1 MSLIERAL
9 RKSGGKPPAE
19 SEPPAGEAGGVAAPA
34 KAPPEPPE
42 RPAPAAPEAPDAA
55 AGPQAPMPGEPAAE
69 PRPEPGPAG
78 RAFPREVRGPV
89 HPLDLGRLRLQ
100 GLLTPDD
107 TRSRLAEEFRIIKRP
122 IINNAFGEQSR
133 RIQRGNVVMI
143 TSSLPGEGKSFCTIN
158 LALSICR
165 EIGRTVLLV
174 DADVAR
180 PAVPHYLGL
189 PDKQRGL
196 LDVIMEPEL
205 DLSDVILRTDLPN
218 FSVVPAGTTHG
229 HSTELLASAQMGA
242 LVREMAERYPDRI
255 VLFDSPPLAATSEA
269 GVLASHMGQI
279 LVVVEAQRT
288 PQTVLESALHQLDA
302 CDVVMTMLNKNR
314 ALPGV
319 EYGGY
324 YGGYY

>member
-9 RKSGGKPPAE
+9 RKSGGKPADDAE
-19 SEPPAGEAGGVAAPA
+19 SAAPRQEA
-34 KAPPEPPE
+34 S
-42 RPAPAAPEAPDAA
+42 APEAPV
-55 AGPQAPMPGEPAAE
+55 PGEPATP

-78 RAFPREVRGPV
+78 PAFPREVRGPV
-89 HPLDLGRLRLQ
+89 HPLDYGHLRRQ

-122 IINNAFGEQSR
+122 IINNAFGEQAA
-133 RIQRGNVVMI
+133 RIARSNVVMI
-143 TSSLPGEGKSFCTIN
+143 TSSLPREGKSFCAIN

-180 PAVPHYLGL
+180 PAVPTYLGL
-189 PDKQRGL
+189 PTQQKGL
-196 LDVIMEPEL
+196 LDVLTDPEL
-205 DLSDVILRTDLPN
+205 DLADVILRTDLPN
-218 FSVVPAGTTHG
+218 LSVVPAGTAHG
-229 HSTELLASAQMGA
+229 HSTELVASPQMAA

-269 GVLASHMGQI
+269 GVLAGHMGQI
-279 LVVVEAQRT
+279 VVVVEAQRT
-288 PQTVLESALHQLDA
+288 PQTVLEGSLQQLDG
-302 CDVVMTMLNKNR
+302 CDVVMTMLNKSRNI
-314 ALPGV
+314 PGV